1 MPGRAPRVLRT
12 EALVLRHR
20 RLGEADRI
28 VTLLTPR
35 HGKRD
40 AVAKGALRTRSRLAG
55 HLEPLAHVEVV
66 LAHGRTL
73 DVVTQAESQ
82 QLFPSVHGDLDRLA
96 AALYLLE
103 LTDRLTVDH
112 AEADAIFVLLATAL
126 DRLERGDGLHLV
138 SRSFELALLEATG
151 FRPEW
156 EHCVS
161 CGEPV
166 AERDGVGTAAWSA
179 LAGGVL
185 CARHAAA
192 DPEAGPIEV
201 RLLRVLR
208 AYQRGPY
215 EEAARI
221 RLDPELAARLEQVM
235 HALARATAER
245 DLGTA
250 RFVAAVRARA
260 GEPDDVEIRGRD

>member
-1 MPGRAPRVLRT
+1 MLRT
-12 EALVLRHR
+12 DALVLRHR
-20 RLGEADRI
+20 RLGEANRI

-73 DVVTQAESQ
+73 DVVTQAESR
-82 QLFPSVHGDLDRLA
+82 QLFPHLHGDLDRLA

-103 LTDRLTVDH
+103 LTDRLTVEH
-112 AEADAIFVLLATAL
+112 AEAGAVFVLLATAL
-126 DRLERGDGLHLV
+126 ERLERGDGLHLV
-138 SRSFELALLEATG
+138 SRSFELALLDATG

-156 EHCVS
+156 ERCVS
-161 CGEPV
+161 CAQPV
-166 AERDGVGTAAWSA
+166 AEGAASGAAAWSA

-185 CARHAAA
+185 CPSCAAA

-260 GEPDDVEIRGRD
+260 GEPDDVESGALG

>member
-1 MPGRAPRVLRT
+1 M
-12 EALVLRHR
+12 LRHR

-28 VTLLTPR
+28 VTLLTPG

-40 AVAKGALRTRSRLAG
+40 AVGKGVLRPRSRLAG

-66 LAHGRTL
+66 LAYGRTF
-73 DVVTQAESQ
+73 DVVTQAESR
-82 QLFPSVHGDLDRLA
+82 QLFPNIRGDLDRLA

-103 LTDRLTVDH
+103 LTDRLTVEH
-112 AEADAIFVLLATAL
+112 AEADTIFVLLATAL

-138 SRSFELALLEATG
+138 SRSFELALLDATG

-156 EHCVS
+156 ERCVS

-166 AERDGVGTAAWSA
+166 AEQDGAGTAAWSA

-185 CARHAAA
+185 CARHAAS
-192 DPEAGPIEV
+192 DPEAGPIEL

-215 EEAARI
+215 EEVARI

-250 RFVAAVRARA
+250 RFVAVVRARA
-260 GEPDDVEIRGRD
+260 GEPDGLERAARD